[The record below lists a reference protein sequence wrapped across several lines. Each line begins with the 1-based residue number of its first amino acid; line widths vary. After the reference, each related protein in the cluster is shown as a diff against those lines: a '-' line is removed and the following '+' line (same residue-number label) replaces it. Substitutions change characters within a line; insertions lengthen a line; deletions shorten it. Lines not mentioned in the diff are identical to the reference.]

1 MLSWHAVVH
10 DLRRL
15 NDESA
20 LREFDGTERSKM
32 VPHLSLAITG
42 YIVVPVTMQIL
53 QKIDRFHIFDV
64 LFPRQLFPSHCSLG
78 SFCTPPLMPPIPNQ
92 PPLACPSCSN
102 DYSASGL
109 IWASS
114 VFLSDDELWTNQGE
128 LECRKKNRPL
138 YRYFTCDIK
147 LQLKRLHPLDTTHLL
162 IYLGQK
168 LSS

>member
-1 MLSWHAVVH
+1 
-10 DLRRL
+10 
-15 NDESA
+15 
-20 LREFDGTERSKM
+20 
-32 VPHLSLAITG
+32 
-42 YIVVPVTMQIL
+42 
-53 QKIDRFHIFDV
+53 
-64 LFPRQLFPSHCSLG
+64 
-78 SFCTPPLMPPIPNQ
+78 MPPIPNQ

-128 LECRKKNRPL
+128 LEC
-138 YRYFTCDIK
+138 YFTCDIK